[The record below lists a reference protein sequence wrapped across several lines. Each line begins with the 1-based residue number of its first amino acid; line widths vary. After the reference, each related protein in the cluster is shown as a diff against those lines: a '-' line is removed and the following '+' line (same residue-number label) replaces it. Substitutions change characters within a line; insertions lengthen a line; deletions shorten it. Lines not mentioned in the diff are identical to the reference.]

1 MKITIKHNDSGL
13 DTNDKKMYNDFIKF
27 LSKHYPVNQDLTIL
41 FLGDKMGQM
50 STGSQ
55 SMDGILKILS
65 KNRLNRD
72 IMRTLAHEW
81 VHAHQRFVL
90 GRERGPDIGGQN
102 EDEANAFA
110 GRLIKMFEKE
120 YPNYNQLVFEC
131 SEKII
136 DKINIISE
144 QILLTRNMN
153 MVISQY
159 QFFSFP

>member
-27 LSKHYPVNQDLTIL
+27 LGKHYPVNQDLTIL

-55 SMDGILKILS
+55 SMDGTLKILS

-81 VHAHQRFVL
+81 VHAHQRFSL

-102 EDEANAFA
+102 EDEANAKS
-110 GRLIKMFEKE
+110 GEIIKRFEKSH
-120 YPNYNQLVFEC
+120 PNEEPKMY
-131 SEKII
+131 
-136 DKINIISE
+136 D
-144 QILLTRNMN
+144 
-153 MVISQY
+153 
-159 QFFSFP
+159 